1 MKLKLIP
8 AGEFMMGSPESESD
22 RTDNELQHRVRITQP
37 YYLGVTEVT
46 QGQWFSVMKTKPW
59 ENEQNVKEGD
69 NYPATFV
76 SWEDAVEY
84 CRKLSA
90 SEGKQYRLPT
100 EAEWEYACRGGQS
113 TAYSFGNRPSL
124 LGNYGWFSENAY
136 DIGEKYA
143 HEVGTKNPNPFGL
156 HDMHGN
162 LWEWCS
168 DWYEPGY
175 YALSPGSDPQG
186 PSRGS
191 IRVYRGGSWLIVAA
205 YCRAASRDGGGPT
218 SRGSHMGF
226 RLALSSPSVQS
237 PEADK

>member
-1 MKLKLIP
+1 
-8 AGEFMMGSPESESD
+8 
-22 RTDNELQHRVRITQP
+22 
-37 YYLGVTEVT
+37 
-46 QGQWFSVMKTKPW
+46 MKTKPW
-59 ENEQNVKEGD
+59 ENMQNVKEGD

-76 SWEDAVEY
+76 SWEDAVKY

-168 DWYEPGY
+168 DWYETGY
-175 YALSPGSDPQG
+175 YGSSPGSDPQG

-191 IRVYRGGSWLIVAA
+191 LRVVRGGSWRNEAAFCRSAARVRVGSVAPQRQRGLSPGPEFPVCPVA
-205 YCRAASRDGGGPT
+205 GGGQVSGASRRRHGGSKGGAT
-218 SRGSHMGF
+218 TGG
-226 RLALSSPSVQS
+226 AV
-237 PEADK
+237 A